1 MPSRRSGGAQ
11 REKLEVSVQVKR
23 SRSLGAWMPE
33 PRAWRVLGALAV
45 ALSWISLPPP
55 ALSEGKPGPAVPHFV
70 DETDAA
76 GIQSRFD
83 GEWEYIVGGGV
94 AAFDCD
100 GSGLPSLFIAGGA
113 NRSKFYRNRS
123 ARGGALKFVAERAGL
138 ELTSTLGAYPIDIDG
153 DGILDLVVLRV
164 GETLLMRGLGDCKFE
179 RANERWSF
187 QGGNQWTTAFAAAW
201 LGDEQRPTLAFGTYI
216 DRARQDFPWGNCTD
230 NQLVRPASG
239 TNVAFLPPRP
249 LKPGHCALGMLFSDW
264 NRSGVPSLRIT
275 NDREYYKGGQEQ
287 LWHVPPGAAEPRLY
301 TEAEGWKPVQIW
313 GMGIA
318 TVDLDG
324 SGYPAY
330 YLTSMADNKLQVL
343 TKGATKPEY
352 RDVAFAR
359 GVTAHRPF
367 AGGDVHPS
375 TGWHAQFADVNNDG
389 WPDLFVV
396 KGNVGNMADFA
407 MLDPSNLLLGTPDGK
422 FVESAT
428 EAGLVNYQ
436 RGRGGLLVDLNGDGL
451 LDAVI
456 VNRWDKA
463 KVWRNVGAGSAAAPK
478 PMGHWLQVRLR
489 QNGGNR
495 DAVGAWLEVDANGRV
510 QRCEQVVGGG
520 HASGTLGFLHVG
532 LGDATAARVR
542 VLWPGAKPGDAAL
555 TSAWFDASADRFY
568 VLDRERGLVPW
579 HP

>member
-1 MPSRRSGGAQ
+1 M
-11 REKLEVSVQVKR
+11 QVNRPR
-23 SRSLGAWMPE
+23 SRGAWASR
-33 PRAWRVLGALAV
+33 PRRRRALGALALAIGSFLCV
-45 ALSWISLPPP
+45 ASVRAEGPTAGP
-55 ALSEGKPGPAVPHFV
+55 AAPRAVPHFV

-76 GIQSRFD
+76 GVQSRFD

-123 ARGGALKFVAERAGL
+123 TRGGALKFVAERSGL

-179 RANERWSF
+179 RANERWAF

-201 LGDEQRPTLAFGTYI
+201 IGDDARPTLAFGTYI

-230 NQLVRPASG
+230 NQLVRPAPG
-239 TNVAFLPPRP
+239 DKVAFQPPLP

-264 NRSGVPSLRIT
+264 NRSGTPSLRIT

-287 LWHVPPGAAEPRLY
+287 LWHIAHGKEPRLY
-301 TEAEGWKPVQIW
+301 TEQEGWKPVQIW

-318 TVDLDG
+318 TADLDD
-324 SGYPAY
+324 SGYPSY

-343 TKGATKPEY
+343 ATQDGRPEY

-396 KGNVGNMADFA
+396 KGNVGNMPDFA
-407 MLDPSNLLLGTPDGK
+407 MLDPTNLLLGGPDGK
-422 FVESAT
+422 YVESAT

-436 RGRGGLLVDLNGDGL
+436 RGRGGILVDLNGDGL

-456 VNRWDKA
+456 VNRWDRA
-463 KVWRNVGAGSAAAPK
+463 KVFRNVGAGTATEPK
-478 PMGHWLQVRLR
+478 QMGHWLQVRLS
-489 QNGGNR
+489 QGGGNR
-495 DAVGAWLEVDANGRV
+495 DAIGAWLEVDAGGRI

-520 HASGTLGFLHVG
+520 HASGTVGFLHFG
-532 LGDATAARVR
+532 LGDATSARVR

-555 TSAWFDASADRFY
+555 SSAWFDASADRSY
-568 VLDRERGLVPW
+568 VLDRERGLRPW
-579 HP
+579 QP